1 MKNTKQNP
9 GNLDKL
15 TEKFKKHRIKLPYD
29 YSPEFLC
36 SNQRLSSKWE
46 AYDPDPMNS
55 HEFH

>member
-1 MKNTKQNP
+1 MKNTEQNP
-9 GNLDKL
+9 NKL
-15 TEKFKKHRIKLPYD
+15 IEKFKKRRMKLPYD
-29 YSPEFLC
+29 YSPELWY

>member
-1 MKNTKQNP
+1 M
-9 GNLDKL
+9 
-15 TEKFKKHRIKLPYD
+15 KLPYD
-29 YSPEFLC
+29 YSPELWY